1 MRDQRF
7 NPLRADVARR
17 AAATSRDYSAD
28 LAAMLIY
35 LNRTGYNGL
44 FRLNSTGE
52 YNVPPGRY
60 ERPRIV
66 DRGAAARRP
75 RGR

>member
-7 NPLRADVARR
+7 N
-17 AAATSRDYSAD
+17 RDRLAIRDHDDPSSHYTPA

-44 FRLNSTGE
+44 FRLNSRGA
-52 YNVPPGRY
+52 YNVPAGRY
-60 ERPRIV
+60 
-66 DRGAAARRP
+66 AAP
-75 RGR
+75 QDL